1 MIVTEFFKTRE
12 DGITLYRTYSDKGLK
27 IRQIETNIVYDE
39 AIDVES
45 ASFTYEETEIDIKNI
60 ATESG
65 TL

>member
-12 DGITLYRTYSDKGLK
+12 DGVTLYRTYSDKGLK

-39 AIDVES
+39 AIDIES
-45 ASFTYEETEIDIKNI
+45 ASFTYEETEIDIKDI
-60 ATESG
+60 TTESG